1 MSKLP
6 NKRQSDGFISIVECE
21 HKRSDGSP
29 MELKVAGYA
38 IVFDTRSERMGSFV
52 EIIKREAVDHLGEL
66 NDIDLRFQSEHADKA
81 LARTSNGTLRCVV
94 DDRGVYIEAVL
105 DHRRQDARDLYY
117 AIERGDITQMS
128 FGFMIAPNGEQIEE
142 TADGY
147 LATVTKISR
156 LLEVSA
162 VTFPSYRE
170 TSIEAVPE
178 VPSVP
183 SESSEVE
190 PDSMRSLQRAL
201 EIKRRRV

>member
-6 NKRQSDGFISIVECE
+6 VKRQSDGFISIVECE

-38 IVFDTRSERMGSFV
+38 IVFDSPSERMGSFT
-52 EIIKREAVDHLGEL
+52 EIIKREAVDHLGDL
-66 NDIDLRFQSEHADKA
+66 NDLDMRFQSEHSDKA
-81 LARTSNGTLRCVV
+81 LARTSNGTLRCVT

-105 DHRRQDARDLYY
+105 DHRRQDAKDLYY

-128 FGFMIAPNGEQIEE
+128 FGFMIAKNGEQIEE

-147 LATVTKISR
+147 IATVTKISR

-162 VTFPSYRE
+162 VTFPAYRE

-178 VPSVP
+178 APSVP
-183 SESSEVE
+183 SEPSEVE
-190 PDSMRSLQRAL
+190 TESVSGLMRSL